1 MDKHFATVEQE
12 IQMYYATKMMA
23 LCENPDIRLRMA
35 AQLQH
40 DDNAPTDLVELH
52 AYVWEKQPEYQAIK
66 EEMYKALFWN
76 DEDYYAFCELSGVY
90 PHK

>member
-1 MDKHFATVEQE
+1 MDKHFAAVEQE
-12 IQMYYATKMMA
+12 IRMYYANKMMA
-23 LCENPDIRLRMA
+23 LCENPDIRRRMA

-40 DDNAPTDLVELH
+40 DDNAPTDLVEFH
-52 AYVWEKQPEYQAIK
+52 AYYWEKQPEYQAIK

-76 DEDYYAFCELSGVY
+76 DEDYYEFCELCDVY